1 MNPDRDHLQLL
12 SIFHNIAGVLAAL
25 AGLLPIIHLVL
36 GIGLLTDLPSS
47 ESAMGGVVAGL
58 ALVGVALVLMV
69 AFFGM
74 SWAAFR
80 SAKNLAAYQNHGFC
94 VAVACVECIFFP
106 LGTTLGVFTL
116 IVLLRPSVKE
126 LFGVPPA
133 APLAPPFGR
142 P

>member
-1 MNPDRDHLQLL
+1 MNPDPDRDHLQLL

-25 AGLLPIIHLVL
+25 GGLLPIIHLVL
-36 GIGLLTDLPSS
+36 GIGLLTDLPS
-47 ESAMGGVVAGL
+47 ESAFGGIFAGL
-58 ALVGVALVLMV
+58 ALVVVALVLMT
-69 AFFGM
+69 AFFSL

-116 IVLLRPSVKE
+116 IVLMRPSVKE

-133 APLAPPFGR
+133 APLAPFGQA
-142 P
+142 